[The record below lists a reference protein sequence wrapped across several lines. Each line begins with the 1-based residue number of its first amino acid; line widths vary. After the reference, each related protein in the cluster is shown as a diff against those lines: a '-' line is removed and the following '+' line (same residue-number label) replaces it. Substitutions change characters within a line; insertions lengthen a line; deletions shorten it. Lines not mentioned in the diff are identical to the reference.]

1 MEKLDKPY
9 RGPNGI
15 FPQCYRDSRH
25 VYGNRFAVE
34 KEGGWGLSAEWIFCI
49 AGTTC
54 GILSLLFM
62 AGYL

>member
-25 VYGNRFAVE
+25 PFGNRFEVE
-34 KEGGWGLSAEWIFCI
+34 KESSWADWIFCI
-49 AGTTC
+49 SGIAC